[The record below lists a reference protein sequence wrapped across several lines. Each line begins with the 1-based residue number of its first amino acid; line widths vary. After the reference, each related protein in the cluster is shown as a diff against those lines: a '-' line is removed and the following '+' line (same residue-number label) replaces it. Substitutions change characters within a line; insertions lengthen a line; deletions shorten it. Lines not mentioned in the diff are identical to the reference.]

1 MSTPSAHDEVRAVAL
16 VSGRVQ
22 MVGFRWWVRQ
32 QAHDLGLAG
41 SAVNLRDGRVEVV
54 AEGER
59 TAVDTLLV
67 ALRDGPP
74 SARVSDVTTRWE
86 APSGAGGF
94 RLG

>member
-1 MSTPSAHDEVRAVAL
+1 MSTPSAHEPVRAVAL

-32 QAHDLGLAG
+32 QAHELGLAG
-41 SAVNLRDGRVEVV
+41 SAVNLSDGRVEVA
-54 AEGER
+54 AEGTR

-67 ALRDGPP
+67 ALQDGPP
-74 SARVSDVTTRWE
+74 AARVSDVATRWE
-86 APSGAGGF
+86 PPTGATGF

>member
-1 MSTPSAHDEVRAVAL
+1 MPTSSASDQARAVAL

-32 QAHDLGLAG
+32 QAHELGLAG
-41 SAVNLRDGRVEVV
+41 SAVNLSDGRVEVV
-54 AEGER
+54 VEGTR
-59 TAVDTLLV
+59 TAVDTLLL

-74 SARVSDVTTRWE
+74 SARVSDVAARWE
-86 APSGAGGF
+86 APTGITGF

>member
-41 SAVNLRDGRVEVV
+41 SAVNLSDGRVEVV

-74 SARVSDVTTRWE
+74 SAQVSDVATRWE
-86 APSGAGGF
+86 APSGASGF